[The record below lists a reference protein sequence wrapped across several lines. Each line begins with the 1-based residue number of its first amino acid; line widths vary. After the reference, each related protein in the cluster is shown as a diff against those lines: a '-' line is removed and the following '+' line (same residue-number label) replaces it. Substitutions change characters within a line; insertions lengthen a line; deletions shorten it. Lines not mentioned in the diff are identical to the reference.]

1 MVFFYCFLSIS
12 RLSRQSIC
20 VQNEYVHIIVI
31 ITKHKANIYLFFW
44 SFVRSFFVAYCLVR
58 SRITFTIIW
67 WTCCADGRFGIL
79 LSCSLMWNHRTLKCV
94 HRTVCIHNILCEKM
108 HYVSQCRQMPSSFT
122 FHSFAQHW
130 STMKYSIERI
140 NEERK
145 ETSRIKKKNTRCKT
159 IHIIIPYMKHTF
171 SVHLINMSLFLY
183 MCLGDISRRC
193 LSPIDI
199 SGRHSRMPMCYILL
213 IYWYCNNN
221 IFVFSNKWYG

>member
-1 MVFFYCFLSIS
+1 MSLRIGFFYCFLSIS

-44 SFVRSFFVAYCLVR
+44 SFVRLFFVAYCLVR

-108 HYVSQCRQMPSSFT
+108 RYVSQCRQMPSSFT

-130 STMKYSIERI
+130 STMEYSIERI

-145 ETSRIKKKNTRCKT
+145 ETSRIKKKKLAARQ
-159 IHIIIPYMKHTF
+159 
-171 SVHLINMSLFLY
+171 
-183 MCLGDISRRC
+183 
-193 LSPIDI
+193 
-199 SGRHSRMPMCYILL
+199 YIL
-213 IYWYCNNN
+213 
-221 IFVFSNKWYG
+221 